1 MVTKRNRWS
10 KELKKDQN
18 AYRSTYSCSMASS
31 VGKSHVKAG
40 SFTLPLSEKAKLVKN
55 NFLVLKEII

>member
-10 KELKKDQN
+10 KELTKDQN
-18 AYRSTYSCSMASS
+18 AYRSTYSYSMASS

-40 SFTLPLSEKAKLVKN
+40 SFTLPLSKKAKLVK
-55 NFLVLKEII
+55 K